1 MKLFPGPV
9 FSCVRI
15 RHIKNAFS
23 KAFVMETHIFT
34 FCVSLIYNLGMGILF
49 QHTPQLFGKAHIL
62 ALVMIICL
70 NVLFFMCCKKYE
82 EPQLMK
88 ILHISG
94 LVMLIAEVFKQ
105 WFCFV
110 YVFDSKLNLWFFPWQ
125 LCSMAMYC
133 SFFVM
138 YFKNERIQNAILVF
152 LASFSLFSDLMALL
166 LPYDMLRDQIVLF
179 VHSFAYHGLIITQAI
194 ISLLILK
201 KRKKASFLPSLYLF
215 LSMALIGELI
225 NVISH
230 LIFNDIRIEPNMF
243 YITPYYPTTQ
253 PVFHDIAVRYGVLT
267 GIITYLG
274 AIILVSF
281 LIYIIEDRFFLS
293 RNSDQQA

>member
-88 ILHISG
+88 ILHISFKAEP
-94 LVMLIAEVFKQ
+94 LVF
-105 WFCFV
+105 
-110 YVFDSKLNLWFFPWQ
+110 
-125 LCSMAMYC
+125 SMA
-133 SFFVM
+133 
-138 YFKNERIQNAILVF
+138 
-152 LASFSLFSDLMALL
+152 
-166 LPYDMLRDQIVLF
+166 IVLHGHVLQLF
-179 VHSFAYHGLIITQAI
+179 CAVFQKRKDTKRHSGL
-194 ISLLILK
+194 SGELFLIL
-201 KRKKASFLPSLYLF
+201 
-215 LSMALIGELI
+215 
-225 NVISH
+225 
-230 LIFNDIRIEPNMF
+230 
-243 YITPYYPTTQ
+243 
-253 PVFHDIAVRYGVLT
+253 
-267 GIITYLG
+267 
-274 AIILVSF
+274 
-281 LIYIIEDRFFLS
+281 
-293 RNSDQQA
+293 